1 MTGPEVHVDLH
12 LVLLRDG
19 CILMGER
26 RNVEFGSGQY
36 HVPAGRLEADE
47 TIIDGLIREA
57 REETGIR
64 LAPDGLDLSYV
75 MHFRGA
81 SDRLSLFFVAK
92 RWQGEIET
100 REPGKCAGWRWL
112 PLTALPDNI
121 VPYAKQAIS
130 DLMSGKRVGLFG
142 WPTSEATG

>member
-1 MTGPEVHVDLH
+1 MTRPEIHVDLH

-26 RNVEFGSGQY
+26 RNATFGSRQY
-36 HVPAGRLEADE
+36 HVPAGHLEADE
-47 TIIDGLIREA
+47 TIIDGIIREA
-57 REETGIR
+57 GEETGIT
-64 LAPDGLDLSYV
+64 LAPGDLDLAYV

-100 REPGKCAGWRWL
+100 REPEKCAGWRWL
-112 PLTALPDNI
+112 PLADMPENV
-121 VPYAKQAIS
+121 VPYAKQAID
-130 DLMSGKRVGLFG
+130 DLLSGKRVGLFG
-142 WPTSEATG
+142 WPA

>member
-1 MTGPEVHVDLH
+1 MTRPDIHVDLH
-12 LVLLRDG
+12 LVLLKDR

-26 RNVEFGSGQY
+26 RNVEFGAGQY

-47 TIIDGLIREA
+47 TIIDGIIREA
-57 REETGIR
+57 NEETGIA
-64 LAPDGLDLSYV
+64 LMPDDLDLSYV

-92 RWQGEIET
+92 RWQGEVET
-100 REPGKCAGWRWL
+100 REPDKHAGWQWL
-112 PLTALPDNI
+112 PLTALPANV
-121 VPYAKQAIS
+121 VPYAKQAID

-142 WPTSEATG
+142 WP